1 MKLTKESQKI
11 FNIIQKDYSIHDEAG
26 KLLLQIVCE
35 SLDTIGLAE
44 IAIAK
49 YGIVIEDKYRALKAN
64 PACTVVD
71 KSRGAMMQALRQLSL
86 DWDDISKL
94 KK

>member
-11 FNIIQKDYSIHDEAG
+11 FDTIQKDYSIHDEAG
-26 KLLLQIVCE
+26 KLLLKIVCE
-35 SLDTIGLAE
+35 SLDTIRLAE
-44 IAIAK
+44 LAIEK
-49 YGIVIEDKYRALKAN
+49 YGVVIEDKYKTLKAN